1 MGEDLP
7 NGKAR
12 IARAA
17 SDRDERPRPQTLWWA
32 WPQSSNWIWYETYSA
47 LLRYPDS
54 TRRVLTGRNRD
65 DERRRFCRFLAATAT
80 HRYAWHLTCSRRV
93 SISRPPARD
102 TLPVAAALRPH
113 RWRLDAHAPRAPHQI
128 ELEVDVFGRAVRVSH
143 GAHAEQ
149 A

>member
-7 NGKAR
+7 NEKAR

-17 SDRDERPRPQTLWWA
+17 SARDGTTSFRRRSGGHGQNPPIGFGTK
-32 WPQSSNWIWYETYSA
+32 PNSA

-80 HRYAWHLTCSRRV
+80 HRYAWHLACSRRV

-113 RWRLDAHAPRAPHQI
+113 RRRLDAHAPRAPHQI

-143 GAHAEQ
+143 GPHA
-149 A
+149 